1 MKEIIEAL
9 AFIYTEHD
17 ENPNVMEW
25 VNQENVSLPLAFAVS
40 HGYATLTDSGAAKLR
55 ETYNYA
61 EQVAEELGLESVY
74 DLVDAEEEIP
84 TRLITITVGGSAN
97 GNGQLPAEVNPP
109 KTR

>member
-17 ENPNVMEW
+17 ENPYVLEW

-40 HGYATLTDSGAAKLR
+40 HGYATLTDSGAVKLR

-61 EQVAEELGLESVY
+61 QQVAEELGLEGVY
-74 DLVDAEEEIP
+74 DLVDVEEEIP
-84 TRLITITVGGSAN
+84 KRSITITVGGGAS
-97 GNGQLPAEVNPP
+97 GNGPLPVKVNEP
-109 KTR
+109 KSK